1 MNRLA
6 RAFIPGLL
14 LVAAS
19 SGVHAHHGWSEY
31 DSTRPLSLAGVIEVA
46 GYDHPHGHIR
56 LKTREKSWSVVLA
69 PPSRMQARG
78 LQQAALAKGVA
89 VTVLGYANRSKPD
102 ELRAERIT
110 VGGRTI
116 ELR

>member
-14 LVAAS
+14 LVAAC
-19 SGVHAHHGWSEY
+19 GWAHAHHGWSEY
-31 DSTRPLSLAGVIEVA
+31 DSTRALSLSGVIEVA
-46 GYDHPHGHIR
+46 GYEHPHGHIR
-56 LKTREKSWSVVLA
+56 LKTKEKSWFVVLA

-78 LQQAALAKGVA
+78 LPPAALAKGVS
-89 VTVLGYANRSKPD
+89 VTVLGYANRSQSD